1 MTLVRLIFLALL
13 PVAACEAQTSQQPQA
28 PPQPATQEQ
37 QQPEPPI
44 TQVRKS
50 VVFIQLKCRKGDKE
64 YDVRGT
70 GFFVGFPEPRLGKDL
85 QFVYLV
91 TNRHV
96 ALCWDDSGAPMIV
109 ESISIRLNRR
119 NGAGDD
125 TAVDLPL
132 SPGGNVPW
140 FLPADD
146 AIDLALLPAVPDQ
159 NTYDFKIVPSSI
171 FAGKDVLKENRITE
185 GEPVFF
191 AGFFYQFPGVTRME
205 PIVRQGIIAMMPH
218 DRIPFVNARE
228 NLYLADLHVF
238 GGNSGS
244 PAFIDLGGFHEGS
257 VRLGLDYRLLGVVN
271 GELTEDQN
279 FNLELSTTLTGTQR
293 VNSGISTIV
302 PADDLKAL
310 LEDPRLQAL
319 RDSAVARQQPKK

>member
-1 MTLVRLIFLALL
+1 
-13 PVAACEAQTSQQPQA
+13 
-28 PPQPATQEQ
+28 
-37 QQPEPPI
+37 
-44 TQVRKS
+44 
-50 VVFIQLKCRKGDKE
+50 
-64 YDVRGT
+64 VRGT
-70 GFFVGFPEPRLGKDL
+70 GFFVSYPEPRLGKD
-85 QFVYLV
+85 QSFVYLV

-109 ESISIRLNRR
+109 ESVSIRLNQR
-119 NGAGDD
+119 NGTNDES
-125 TAVDLPL
+125 AVDLQL
-132 SPGGNVPW
+132 GPGGNLPW
-140 FLPADD
+140 FLPTDGS
-146 AIDLALLPAVPDQ
+146 IDLALLPVLPDQ
-159 NTYDFKIVPSSI
+159 NKYDYKIIPSSI
-171 FAGKDVLKENRITE
+171 FAGRDVLEEQRITE

-218 DRIPFVNARE
+218 DRIPFVNAKE

-257 VRLGLDYRLLGVVN
+257 VRIGLEYRLLGVVN

-293 VNSGISTIV
+293 ANSGISTIV
-302 PADDLKAL
+302 PADNLKAL

-319 RDSAVARQQPKK
+319 RDGEVARQQLKK

>member
-1 MTLVRLIFLALL
+1 M
-13 PVAACEAQTSQQPQA
+13 
-28 PPQPATQEQ
+28 
-37 QQPEPPI
+37 

-50 VVFIQLKCRKGDKE
+50 VVFLQLKCRKGNQE

-70 GFFVGFPEPRLGKDL
+70 GFFVSYPGPRLGNDW
-85 QFVYLV
+85 QFIYLV

-96 ALCWDDSGAPMIV
+96 ALCWDDSGAPMTV

-119 NGAGDD
+119 NGTDD
-125 TAVDLPL
+125 DSAVDLPL
-132 SPGGNVPW
+132 SAGGNAPW
-140 FLPADD
+140 FLPADNS
-146 AIDLALLPAVPDQ
+146 IDLALLPGVPDQ
-159 NTYDFKIVPSSI
+159 NTYDFMVVPSSI
-171 FAGKDVLKENRITE
+171 FAGKDFLKENRITE

-218 DRIPFVNARE
+218 DRIPYVNARE

-244 PAFIDLGGFHEGS
+244 PAFIDLGVFHEGS
-257 VRLGLDYRLLGVVN
+257 VRIGLDYRLLGVVN
-271 GELTEDQN
+271 GDVTEDQN
-279 FNLELSTTLTGTQR
+279 FNLELTTTLTGTQKA
-293 VNSGISTIV
+293 NSGISTIV

-319 RDSAVARQQPKK
+319 RDSAVAREQPKK